1 MEWASIANNLKK
13 KKKKKTMIEYL
24 VHIVVYIT
32 IVYKCINP
40 FSNKNPKKKSLVTIT
55 QHKHIDF
62 NNVELR

>member
-1 MEWASIANNLKK
+1 MEWVSLANKQT

-40 FSNKNPKKKSLVTIT
+40 FSNKNPKKSLVTIT
-55 QHKHIDF
+55 QHKHINF